1 LTSNSGTDVEEE
13 MAVLSSPQ
21 VAVSS
26 IEIVETPW
34 GPRIRTRIVEG
45 RLLDLWWGLRSTSCS
60 PEVAMEYYDIVYK
73 VLFA

>member
-13 MAVLSSPQ
+13 MADLSSPQ

-34 GPRIRTRIVEG
+34 GPRIRTRIVG
-45 RLLDLWWGLRSTSCS
+45 RS
-60 PEVAMEYYDIVYK
+60 IVGFVVGPKKYERTFTDRDR
-73 VLFA
+73 VL